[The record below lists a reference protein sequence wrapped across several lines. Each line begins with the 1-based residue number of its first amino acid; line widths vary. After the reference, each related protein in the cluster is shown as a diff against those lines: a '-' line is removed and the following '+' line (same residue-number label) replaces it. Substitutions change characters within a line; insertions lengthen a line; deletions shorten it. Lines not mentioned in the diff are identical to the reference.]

1 MFTKNKVLYVLA
13 STVMLAIFSFV
24 FSSTV
29 YATTRGIVT
38 GNPVNVRSSPYIGE
52 NRLFQVERGQ
62 ALYIHSVVGD
72 FYRVTVNDY
81 ENVYIAHEFVRIY
94 NTQGTINT
102 DFAWVYDYPREEGGV
117 SFSLIAIDRPIAITA
132 VFADWYAVEHL
143 GRVAFIERTH
153 VNVPEFVSL
162 PYKRLGYTIADE
174 VISLARQYLGT
185 RYLWGGMSPNG
196 FDCSGFM
203 NYIFRPFGIYLHR
216 RSIDMATNGV
226 YVSRKNLLPGDLVF
240 FATMGGGRVSHVG
253 MYIGGGEFI
262 HSSSQR
268 TGVMISSL
276 STAYWNRTYV
286 TARRVLP

>member
-1 MFTKNKVLYVLA
+1 MVV
-13 STVMLAIFSFV
+13 IFSFA
-24 FSSTV
+24 FSFSA

-38 GNPVNVRSSPYIGE
+38 GNPVNVRSSPYIGD

-62 ALYIHSVVGD
+62 ALYIHSLVGD

-94 NTQGTINT
+94 NTHGTINAE
-102 DFAWVYDYPREEGGV
+102 FAWVYDHPREEGGEA
-117 SFSLIAIDRPIAITA
+117 FSLLAIDRPIAITA
-132 VFADWYAVEHL
+132 VFKDWYAVEHL
-143 GRVAFIERTH
+143 GRVAFIERAN

-162 PYKRLGYTIADE
+162 PSKRLGYTIADE
-174 VISLARQYLGT
+174 VISLAKQYLGT
-185 RYLWGGMSPNG
+185 RYLWGGMSPRG

-203 NYIFRPFGIYLHR
+203 NYIFRPFGVYLNR
-216 RSIDMATNGV
+216 RSIDMANNGT
-226 YVSRKNLLPGDLVF
+226 YVSRKNLMPGDLVF
-240 FATMGGGRVSHVG
+240 FATMGGNRISHVG
-253 MYIGGGEFI
+253 MYIGGGDFI